1 MAKIKREVN
10 VQELEA
16 LKRNIIKTI
25 DGISDDFNGQKKIN
39 ILNATIKNF
48 DKVDFVGNVRTIVTE
63 QNIAQEMLFQIQKA
77 TGVLESFDRIMSS
90 IERRI
95 NGENF
100 EERYKAIDEL
110 NQLKREAQ
118 IGNFKSITEIS
129 KITDEMISKGY
140 GYPWDVKKQEQKK
153 AKLENSEAKESA
165 DEEKADSTSKK
176 ATKPAA

>member
-1 MAKIKREVN
+1 MAKVKREVSA
-10 VQELEA
+10 QEIEA
-16 LKRNIIKTI
+16 LKKNIIKTI

-48 DKVDFVGNVRTIVTE
+48 DKVDFVGNVRTVVTE
-63 QNIAQEMLFQIQKA
+63 QNVAQEMLFQIQKA
-77 TGVLESFDRIMSS
+77 TGVLESFDRIISS

-100 EERYKAIDEL
+100 EERYKTIDEL

-118 IGNFKSITEIS
+118 MGYFKSITEIS
-129 KITDEMISKGY
+129 KITEEMISKGY

-153 AKLENSEAKESA
+153 VKSENSDTKEAA
-165 DEEKADSTSKK
+165 NEEKTDSASKK
-176 ATKPAA
+176 VAKPAV